1 MDTDDLDFDSAIELG
16 PEDAPP
22 GGDDSDGDGEMADEF
37 VHDADAGG
45 SSEEEALE
53 HVPSGPDA
61 SIAAFRA
68 HADSVVCLVASP
80 DGALAACGSV
90 DDAASIFSTADGRAV
105 ATLPHV
111 ETVSSVAFSSS
122 GRLVATGCYDGI
134 VRLWAVP
141 AAEARGSG
149 GASAAAPVHTLD
161 GPAGDIQFVGFHP
174 RGDVLLAGSSDG
186 TVWMWSVVGKT
197 ASCMQVFAG
206 GEGEAAAGG
215 FSRDGKRVL
224 VGYGDGSL
232 RVFNPKSG
240 AAEHAFTGRGWDAPV
255 TSVTQ
260 SAAGDLVAV
269 TSMDGCV
276 RVVNVAAWK
285 VVLSVDHNED
295 AAAAA
300 GPVARAAGNADD
312 EEDVEK
318 TSAEWCVLSTLT
330 EACRARI
337 PSLRRATPLT
347 LTHSTTPPHPPPP
360 PPFPTPPPR
369 SAAFCDTQP
378 WFASGATNGVL
389 VICDTSSFSVRLRIH
404 LRGGCTALQF
414 VPGTALLVAGTANG
428 WVTVIDARDGA
439 VKSER
444 AGHAGPIFNVCVG
457 GDAQSVWT
465 AGDDAVCRKFAIL

>member
-1 MDTDDLDFDSAIELG
+1 MDTDDLDFETAIELG

-22 GGDDSDGDGEMADEF
+22 GGGDDSDDGEMADEF
-37 VHDADAGG
+37 VHDADAGA

-61 SIAAFRA
+61 SIAAFRG
-68 HADSVVCLVASP
+68 HADSVVCLATSP

-141 AAEARGSG
+141 ANSPSG
-149 GASAAAPVHTLD
+149 PSAASPVHTLD
-161 GPAGDIQFVGFHP
+161 GPAGDIQFVAFHP

-186 TVWMWSVVGKT
+186 TVWMWSVVGKA

-224 VGYGDGSL
+224 VGYADGSL

-240 AAEHAFTGRGWDAPV
+240 AAENAFTGRGWDAPV

-260 SAAGDLVAV
+260 SATGDLVAV

-285 VVLSVDHNED
+285 VVLSVDHNEES
-295 AAAAA
+295 AVTTSA
-300 GPVARAAGNADD
+300 VARSGGDAED

-318 TSAEWCVLSTLT
+318 TSAEWCVFSHS
-330 EACRARI
+330 RARLSI
-337 PSLRRATPLT
+337 LRARRDSPR
-347 LTHSTTPPHPPPP
+347 LTHHPQPRLHPFIPHA
-360 PPFPTPPPR
+360 PFAVLHFVVR
-369 SAAFCDTQP
+369 SPGLPLARRTVC
-378 WFASGATNGVL
+378 
-389 VICDTSSFSVRLRIH
+389 SSFATRRPSQSDSAYTCAAGAQRYSSY
-404 LRGGCTALQF
+404 RGRRSSSQGRPT
-414 VPGTALLVAGTANG
+414 
-428 WVTVIDARDGA
+428 
-439 VKSER
+439 
-444 AGHAGPIFNVCVG
+444 G
-457 GDAQSVWT
+457 G
-465 AGDDAVCRKFAIL
+465 